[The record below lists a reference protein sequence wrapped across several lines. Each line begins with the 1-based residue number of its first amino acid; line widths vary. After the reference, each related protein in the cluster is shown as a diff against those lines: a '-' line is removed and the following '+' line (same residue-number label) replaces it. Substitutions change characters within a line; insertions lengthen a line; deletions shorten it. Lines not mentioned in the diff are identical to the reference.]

1 MWKTVVRRLLT
12 MIPQIILLSIIV
24 FVVAKEMPGDAF
36 TGMIDPNV
44 DPAQIEALREAAGWN
59 DPIPVQYVRWIGDVL
74 QGDFG
79 RSYAQ
84 QVPVTTLIGGRAA
97 NSLRLGIVSTFFT
110 YLIALPFGMFA
121 GRFNNSWFD
130 RFVVIYNYV
139 SYAIPTFVLALLMV
153 FIFGYRL
160 GWFPTFG
167 SKNVTLTA
175 GTFDYY
181 WDMFYRLLLPGFT
194 GGILGTA
201 STTQTLRSEV
211 IDAKTQDYVRTA
223 RSKGVPEGK
232 IFSKHIFRNAVLPIA
247 SSFGFI
253 FSSLLSGSVFIEQI
267 FAFNGMGDLF
277 ITSINA
283 RDYSVVITLTLLYG
297 ILAILGSLISDIALS
312 LADPRIRI
320 D

>member
-1 MWKTVVRRLLT
+1 MWKTVLRRLLT

-59 DPIPVQYVRWIGDVL
+59 DPVPVQYVRWIGDVL

-79 RSYAQ
+79 RSFAQ

-97 NSLRLGIVSTFFT
+97 NSLRLGLVSTFFT

>member
-1 MWKTVVRRLLT
+1 MWKTVLRRLLT

-24 FVVAKEMPGDAF
+24 FVVAQNMPGDPF

-59 DPIPVQYVRWIGDVL
+59 DPVPVQYVRWLGNVL

-121 GRFNNSWFD
+121 GRYNNSWFD
-130 RFVVIYNYV
+130 KFVMIYNYV

-175 GTFDYY
+175 GTVEYY

-211 IDAKTQDYVRTA
+211 IDAKTHDYVRTA

-232 IFSKHIFRNAVLPIA
+232 IYAKHIFRNAFLPIA

-297 ILAILGSLISDIALS
+297 ILAIIGSLISDIVLS

>member
-1 MWKTVVRRLLT
+1 MWKTVLRRLLT

-59 DPIPVQYVRWIGDVL
+59 DPVPVQYVRWIGDVL

-84 QVPVTTLIGGRAA
+84 QVPVTKLIGGRAA

>member
-59 DPIPVQYVRWIGDVL
+59 DPVPVQYVRWIGDVL

-84 QVPVTTLIGGRAA
+84 QVPVTKLIGSRAA

-130 RFVVIYNYV
+130 RFVMIYNYV

-167 SKNVTLTA
+167 SKNVSLTA
-175 GTFDYY
+175 GTFEYY
-181 WDMFYRLLLPGFT
+181 WDMFYRLILPGFT
-194 GGILGTA
+194 GGVLGTA

>member
-1 MWKTVVRRLLT
+1 MWKTVLRRLLT

-24 FVVAKEMPGDAF
+24 FVVAREMPGDAF

-59 DPIPVQYVRWIGDVL
+59 DPVSVQYVRWIGDVL

-194 GGILGTA
+194 GGVLGTA

>member
-1 MWKTVVRRLLT
+1 MWKTVLRRLLT

-24 FVVAKEMPGDAF
+24 FVVAREMPGDAF

-59 DPIPVQYVRWIGDVL
+59 DPVPVQYVRWIGDVL

>member
-74 QGDFG
+74 QGDLG

-97 NSLRLGIVSTFFT
+97 NSLRLGLVSTFFT

-167 SKNVTLTA
+167 SKNVSLTA
-175 GTFDYY
+175 GTFEYY
-181 WDMFYRLLLPGFT
+181 WDMFYRLILPGFT
-194 GGILGTA
+194 GGVLGTA

>member
-1 MWKTVVRRLLT
+1 MWKTVLRRLLT

-59 DPIPVQYVRWIGDVL
+59 DPVPVQYVRWIGDVL

-277 ITSINA
+277 ITSILS
-283 RDYSVVITLTLLYG
+283 RDSAVIITLVLLYG
-297 ILAILGSLISDIALS
+297 VIAILGSLVSDIVLS
-312 LADPRIRI
+312 LVDPRIRI